1 MSDAPTPRPSRL
13 SIDSRAFIYVDGVC
27 IGRKVDGPNGPC
39 LEVRDRNKH
48 RAAKRGSDVVKVSLE
63 DLSRTIR
70 GEP

>member
-1 MSDAPTPRPSRL
+1 MSDATPPRPCRL

-48 RAAKRGSDVVKVSLE
+48 RAAKRGSSVVEVNLDALVRLVRNE
-63 DLSRTIR
+63 
-70 GEP
+70 